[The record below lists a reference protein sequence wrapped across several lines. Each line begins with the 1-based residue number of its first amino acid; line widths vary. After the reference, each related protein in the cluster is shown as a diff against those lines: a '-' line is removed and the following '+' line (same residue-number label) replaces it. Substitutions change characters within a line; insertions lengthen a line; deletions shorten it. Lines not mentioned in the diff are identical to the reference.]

1 MCTWSGQSLAIH
13 DVDASFDTA
22 CTNTVCYSYTGPVT
36 FNPIVFNLIQ
46 PCVTS

>member
-1 MCTWSGQSLAIH
+1 MCTWSGQSLAIR

-36 FNPIVFNLIQ
+36 FNSHSVQFNSAL
-46 PCVTS
+46 CY